1 MSGQMEMKNTASFHL
16 LQQVYNFIA
25 ERPEFKT
32 KGELDLM
39 LDFFSVIH
47 EDDQKDIRL
56 DSSSKLIGKFG
67 SWEIVNIQLAPS
79 LRNKN
84 EFLSWAYKQLHR

>member
-1 MSGQMEMKNTASFHL
+1 MKNTANFQL

-25 ERPEFKT
+25 ERPGFHS

-47 EDDQKDIRL
+47 EDDQKGIRL
-56 DSSSKLIGKFG
+56 DSPSKIIGKFG
-67 SWEIVNIQLAPS
+67 SREIVNIHLAPS
-79 LRNKN
+79 LKNKN

>member
-1 MSGQMEMKNTASFHL
+1 MKNTANFHM

-47 EDDQKDIRL
+47 EDDQKGIRL
-56 DSSSKLIGKFG
+56 DSPSKIIGKFG
-67 SWEIVNIQLAPS
+67 SRHIVNIQLAPS
-79 LRNKN
+79 PRNKN
-84 EFLSWAYKQLHR
+84 EFLTWVYKQLHR